1 MKGSRII
8 AIGLTLMLVMSGI
21 GWAQS
26 EKPEKPKLVLAVG
39 GGQGLIYLP
48 FALTWRLGYF
58 KEGGLD
64 VDIENLA
71 GGGQALRALIG
82 GSADVVSG
90 FYDHTIQMQAQG
102 RSIKA
107 FVMQQRYPGLVLLVS
122 KSAREKGVQTLAD
135 LKGKRIGVTALGS
148 SSHFFVNFLLTGV
161 GLSVDDFSTL
171 GVGLGTTAIAA
182 IRSNQIDALSA
193 LEPTVTTLQ
202 NSGDIG
208 IVLADTRT
216 TSGTNK
222 VFGGPYP
229 SACMYTKEEFIK
241 QYPNAV
247 KALTTAMIKTLR
259 WIQSHKPEEIAAA
272 VPEEYYQGSKELYIQ
287 SVRNMIDSYSQD
299 GMVSPADAKN
309 ALKVLSFDPAVKSK
323 NINLSETYDMRFVES
338 YWKSQKK

>member
-1 MKGSRII
+1 MKSSRII
-8 AIGLTLMLVMSGI
+8 PLGLALMLVMSGI

-58 KEGGLD
+58 KEAGLD

-102 RSIKA
+102 KSIKA

-135 LKGKRIGVTALGS
+135 LKGKKIGVTALGS
-148 SSHFFVNFLLTGV
+148 SSHFFVNFLLAGA
-161 GLSVDDFSTL
+161 GLSVEDFSTL
-171 GVGLGTTAIAA
+171 GVGLGSTAIAA
-182 IRSNQIDALSA
+182 IRNNQIEALSA

-202 NSGDIG
+202 TGGDIG
-208 IVLADTRT
+208 VILADTRT
-216 TSGTNK
+216 TNGTIK

-229 SACMYTKEEFIK
+229 SASMYTKEEFIR
-241 QYPNAV
+241 QYPNTV
-247 KALTTAMIKTLR
+247 KALATAMIRSLR
-259 WIQSHKPEEIAAA
+259 WIQTHKAEEIAAA
-272 VPEEYYQGSKELYIQ
+272 MPEEYYQGSKELYIQ

-299 GMVSPADAKN
+299 GMISPADAKN
-309 ALKVLSFDPAVKSK
+309 ALKVLSFDPAVKGK
-323 NINLSETYDMRFVES
+323 NLNLNDTYDMRFVEA

>member
-1 MKGSRII
+1 MKNSRII
-8 AIGLTLMLVMSGI
+8 ALGLALMLVMSGI
-21 GWAQS
+21 GWGQS

-58 KEGGLD
+58 KEAGLD

-102 RSIKA
+102 KSIKT

-122 KSAREKGVQTLAD
+122 KSSREKGVQTLAD
-135 LKGKRIGVTALGS
+135 LKGKKIGVTALGS
-148 SSHFFVNFLLTGV
+148 SSHFFVNFLLAGA
-161 GLSVDDFSTL
+161 GLSVEDFSTL
-171 GVGLGTTAIAA
+171 GVGLGSTAIAA
-182 IRSNQIDALSA
+182 IRNNQIDALSA

-202 NSGDIG
+202 TGGDIG
-208 IVLADTRT
+208 VILADTRT
-216 TSGTNK
+216 TIGTIK

-229 SACMYTKEEFIK
+229 SASMYTKEEFIK
-241 QYPNAV
+241 QYPNTV
-247 KALTTAMIKTLR
+247 KALATAMIRSLR
-259 WIQSHKPEEIAAA
+259 WIQTHKAEEIAAA
-272 VPEEYYQGSKELYIQ
+272 MPEEYYQGSKELYIQ

-299 GMVSPADAKN
+299 GMISPADAKN
-309 ALKVLSFDPAVKSK
+309 ALKVLSFDPAVKGKSL
-323 NINLSETYDMRFVES
+323 NLSDTYDMRFVEA